1 MHRFFTQ
8 AQAQIAGFD
17 NLPMLVDLARMY
29 FDKTYC
35 DRQHAVH
42 FLQEY
47 TKHFDGAEDFN
58 LTDKVLMEAI
68 YTDTECW
75 EISPENM
82 VIDYFH
88 GQGVAFDEAMAL
100 AERFF
105 VSLQEQLCDYAVV
118 LIKNKQ
124 VREVVIVR
132 GLKAAMELRDTK
144 ERNHVPPEWTPHG
157 FAQTY
162 DWQFWKVDHAAS

>member
-8 AQAQIAGFD
+8 AQAQITSYD
-17 NLPMLVDLARMY
+17 NLPMLIDVARMY

-47 TKHFDGAEDFN
+47 TKHFDGAENFN
-58 LTDKVLMEAI
+58 MTDQVMLEAI
-68 YTDTECW
+68 YSDKECW
-75 EISPENM
+75 MPSPESM
-82 VIDYFH
+82 VADYFE
-88 GQGVAFDEAMAL
+88 GQGVAPAEAIVL
-100 AERFF
+100 TERFF
-105 VSLQEQLCDYAVV
+105 DSLQEQLCDYAVV

-124 VREVVIVR
+124 VREVIIVR
-132 GLKAAMELRDTK
+132 GLKAAMELRDDK

-157 FAQTY
+157 FVQTF
-162 DWQFWKVDHAAS
+162 DWQYWKVEHAAN